1 MIVREAVQNLNLTVL
16 AGAGPLDQEVTGGY
30 AADLLSCVMAGAAA
44 GNLCITLQTHL
55 NVVAVASLL
64 GLAAVVVAEGAPV
77 PPETV
82 EKAREQGV
90 VLLSSPLPVFETVAA
105 LVALGI
111 HGRGT

>member
-1 MIVREAVQNLNLTVL
+1 MNIRAVVQQLNLNVL
-16 AGAGPLDQEVTGGY
+16 VGEAQLDQEITGGY
-30 AADLLSCVMAGAAA
+30 AADLLSCVMAGAYA
-44 GNLCITLQTHL
+44 GNVWVTLQTHL

-64 GLAAVVVAEGAPV
+64 GLAAVIVAEGAVV

-90 VLLSSPLPVFETVAA
+90 VLLSGPAPIFETVAA

-111 HGRGT
+111 TGRGS